1 MADKDFR
8 IDLILGAKFAE
19 AFRALDDAKR
29 KIGDVDKAAGKFGAT
44 AGASVGGALRATAA
58 AGVAAATAATA
69 VMGLYIAKTIEAE
82 KVQAQLQ
89 ARIKDTGG
97 VAGRTLEQ
105 LNETAAR
112 LQGVTVFDDEAIGN
126 VQAMLLTFK
135 EIRGLQFDRATAS
148 VLDLSTA
155 MGTDLNS
162 AALQLGKALNDP
174 IGGLTA
180 LSRAGVQ
187 FSDDQKKVI
196 EKLVETGQVAKAQEL
211 ILAELESQMGS
222 AAEAAR
228 DTLGGSIQALQNAF
242 DNLLEGDS
250 GDAGI
255 TGTRAAVESLI
266 KLLNDPTTKQGFDS
280 LIGGLTRA
288 ATAAVNAAA
297 EVANFTRFVAEEVAS
312 RVGGPAGDD
321 IIRIEQA
328 IERQQ
333 RLVDML
339 DQKGTGAERRNNS
352 GYATQ
357 QRAELARL
365 QKMLADATQ
374 SADQQTTD
382 QYLKYRGLPPDFGLN
397 FNPNPSKSP
406 PATGGG
412 TPKKSGGTK
421 ADPDADIKRR
431 IASLNEEVAL
441 LGQIEDGEDR
451 ASEAAKARY
460 DITEGEFKNK
470 SPQLKAELVAAA
482 EALDAKNKD
491 IEAEKK
497 RQEAIKES
505 QEAYAELM
513 RDLRT
518 PAQVAVDDAIA
529 KLNTLTEAMQRGEAG
544 PGGIDAAQ
552 QKIIDGAFTR
562 APETGFGDYSPMD
575 QFEQQRIE
583 LETWYSTQLSMLAT
597 FRQQRADLSAQWD
610 AQEQQIEAQ
619 HQAAMQQLQAAQSQ
633 VMLGAA
639 SSMFG
644 SLAEIARAG
653 VGEQSKAYRVL
664 FAISKGFAVAQAAV
678 ALAQNV
684 AEASKVGFPQ
694 NLPLIAAAFAQGAQI
709 AALIAG
715 ANYSGGSGY
724 AAGGYTGPGGKYEPA
739 GIVHKGEGVLTQ
751 EEIAKLG
758 GPSGFY
764 ELRALI
770 HEGEL
775 LDRQR
780 AMAGYAMGGLVGDAG
795 PVLSSPD
802 YASYPQ
808 GGAALNANIQNDM
821 TLYLLNDRDQLVEA
835 LAKHPDM
842 RKAIVIEVTEN
853 GQAIRAGWGS
863 GG

>member
-29 KIGDVDKAAGKFGAT
+29 KIGDVDKAAGKFS
-44 AGASVGGALRATAA
+44 AGAGNAVGGALRATAV

-69 VMGLYIAKTIEAE
+69 VMGLYIARTIEAE

-174 IGGLTA
+174 VGGLTA

-187 FSDDQKKVI
+187 FSDEQKKVI
-196 EKLVETGQVAKAQEL
+196 QTLVETGQVAKAQDL

-228 DTLGGSIQALQNAF
+228 DTLGGAVQALQNAF

-255 TGTRAAVESLI
+255 AGTRSAVEDLI
-266 KLLNDPTTKQGFDS
+266 KTLNDPATKQAF
-280 LIGGLTRA
+280 
-288 ATAAVNAAA
+288 NAI
-297 EVANFTRFVAEEVAS
+297 
-312 RVGGPAGDD
+312 VGGIVSATNALVQGVSWWAKWGEARRIAMNDGKLGSASDEAAQKRLNEIADKLNRMATSANDPIAKMLGLAPAKGGPEWDRLIAERD
-321 IIRIEQA
+321 SIIEQLKA
-328 IERQQ
+328 RNRASMFEG
-333 RLVDML
+333 V
-339 DQKGTGAERRNNS
+339 TGAVTSSYDPKVE
-352 GYATQ
+352 AP
-357 QRAELARL
+357 
-365 QKMLADATQ
+365 
-374 SADQQTTD
+374 
-382 QYLKYRGLPPDFGLN
+382 RGLG
-397 FNPNPSKSP
+397 
-406 PATGGG
+406 GGG
-412 TPKKSGGTK
+412 TKPKKSSGTK

-431 IASLNEEVAL
+431 IASLKEEAAL
-441 LGQIEDGEDR
+441 LGQVADGEDK
-451 ASEAAKARY
+451 ASNAAQARY
-460 DITEGEFKNK
+460 DVTEGEFKNK
-470 SPQLKAELVAAA
+470 SQQLKADLVAAA
-482 EALDAKNKD
+482 EAKDAVLAAKK
-491 IEAEKK
+491 AEEERK
-497 RQEAIKES
+497 EAIEES
-505 QEAYAELM
+505 RDAYRELM

-518 PAQVAVDDAIA
+518 PAEVAVDEAIA
-529 KLNTLTEAMQRGEAG
+529 KLNTLTEAMQRNEAG
-544 PGGIDAAQ
+544 PAGIDAAQ
-552 QKIIDGAFTR
+552 QKIIDGAFTK
-562 APETGFGDYSPMD
+562 APDTGFGDYNPMD

-583 LETWYSTQLSMLAT
+583 LESWYASQLAMLAT
-597 FRQQRADLSAQWD
+597 FRQQRADLNAQWD

-619 HQAAMQQLQAAQSQ
+619 HQAALQELQFAQSQ
-633 VMLGAA
+633 MMLGAA

-678 ALAQNV
+678 SLGV
-684 AEASKVGFPQ
+684 AVARASEQPWPL
-694 NLPLIAAAFAQGAQI
+694 NLPAIAQAFTIGAQI
-709 AALIAG
+709 ASIIAG
-715 ANYSGGSGY
+715 ANYSGGAGY

-764 ELRALI
+764 QLRALI

-780 AMAGYAMGGLVGDAG
+780 AYASYAMGGLVGA
-795 PVLSSPD
+795 PSPALTPPD
-802 YASYPQ
+802 FASYPQ
-808 GGAALNANIQNDM
+808 GAGALTANVQNDM
-821 TLYLLNDRDQLVEA
+821 ALYLLNDRDQLVEA
-835 LAKHPDM
+835 LAKHPKM
-842 RKAIVIEVTEN
+842 RRAIVIEASEN
-853 GQAIRAGWGS
+853 GDAIRASWGS
-863 GG
+863 AG